1 MKLMWAVPWQRW
13 ERTPTC
19 QQEPRVQLTQHQ
31 RWSINCTFVSFTLKD
46 VFSYRTYINRYI
58 FFQVEQ
64 NTCNHVKKSDKSPSG
79 SGGAEFKTET
89 VQTVETVDTGGGR
102 GHYQEQDNLAFRSPE
117 YETEQELSWPDRTE
131 SFEHERTSGSWSDSY
146 DEGSRGSSAQDQG
159 YRIPY
164 RLMRDPGD
172 RERVTPPQ
180 MSPPPQPTHRA
191 PGMRWV

>member
-1 MKLMWAVPWQRW
+1 M
-13 ERTPTC
+13 
-19 QQEPRVQLTQHQ
+19 
-31 RWSINCTFVSFTLKD
+31 
-46 VFSYRTYINRYI
+46 
-58 FFQVEQ
+58 
-64 NTCNHVKKSDKSPSG
+64 
-79 SGGAEFKTET
+79 
-89 VQTVETVDTGGGR
+89 ETVDTGAGR
-102 GHYQEQDNLAFRSPE
+102 GHYQEQDNLAFRAPE

-172 RERVTPPQ
+172 RERVTPSQ

>member
-1 MKLMWAVPWQRW
+1 MTEDAYLPTGATCPTHSTPKVIKCDPKLY
-13 ERTPTC
+13 C
-19 QQEPRVQLTQHQ
+19 CSH
-31 RWSINCTFVSFTLKD
+31 
-46 VFSYRTYINRYI
+46 TYII
-58 FFQVEQ
+58 FQVEQ

-89 VQTVETVDTGGGR
+89 VQTVETVDTGAGR

-172 RERVTPPQ
+172 RERVTPSQ

-191 PGMRWV
+191 PGIRWV